1 MSGDREEDLL
11 FGFLNNSADVSGLLH
26 IIRQHHQRTNESSQE
41 VSEQELEDY
50 IRGTLGEQH
59 LEYST
64 LLPLSIIYSLFF
76 VLGVLG
82 NLATCLVIIKNEY
95 MRTTTNIYLFNLALA
110 DLGTLV
116 LAMPAELYL
125 MWRQYPWTFG
135 EVLCDVKVVITET
148 LIYAS
153 ILTIVAFTIERYQ
166 AICHPLSL
174 NSRSGAGRAKRM
186 ILLVWVVSLVS
197 ALPWSLFAK
206 VNYIKYKGR
215 DLEQSAWCSMP
226 YNEEAPDNMPLYV
239 TVAATFL
246 YFVIPFTI
254 VLFLYLRIGLTMKR
268 SKMQRCAASTGGSGC
283 EAESSYS
290 QGRRTVIRMLIV
302 VVVAFFIC
310 WTPFHSQRL
319 LFVVVTLYGSWTER
333 LQQVQHVLFMVSG
346 VFYYFNS
353 ILNPILYTIL
363 SKRFRRGFSDISGKC
378 WVYQKFAKA
387 VSKRSKEES
396 SLDQEL
402 AEFNLVIKVEGNT
415 TNYSGVRVKHFMSK
429 ERREKILKRA
439 KQSYDRKSSSYDHHK
454 AATLPSNP
462 VGSLRGH
469 GQQGPGRGIE
479 GCKRCEASCVKS
491 LSCHSLSM
499 SRHLVVQKWGESTCT
514 TSLPC
519 CQAET
524 DLTLTTKLV
533 IRSACKCQTIKET
546 LPNPVLSNIE

>member
-1 MSGDREEDLL
+1 MSSKEGGEEDLL
-11 FGFLNNSADVSGLLH
+11 FGFLNASDTSQLLH
-26 IIRQHHQRTNESSQE
+26 IIQQQQRQNESIQNLTD
-41 VSEQELEDY
+41 QELEEY

-64 LLPLSIIYSLFF
+64 LLPLSIIYSLFL

-197 ALPWSLFAK
+197 ALPWSMFAK
-206 VNYIKYKGR
+206 VNYIQFEGR

-246 YFVIPFTI
+246 YFVVPFTI

-268 SKMQRCAASTGGSGC
+268 SKMQRCAASTGGTGC

-387 VSKRSKEES
+387 VSRRSKEES

-402 AEFNLVIKVEGNT
+402 AEFNLVINVEGRT
-415 TNYSGVRVKHFMSK
+415 TNCSGGRVKHFMSK

-439 KQSYDRKSSSYDHHK
+439 KQSYDRKSVSYDHK
-454 AATLPSNP
+454 SATLPPNH
-462 VGSLRGH
+462 VGSTS
-469 GQQGPGRGIE
+469 GQQAGAVRRNE
-479 GCKRCEASCVKS
+479 GCKRFEMKS
-491 LSCHSLSM
+491 LSCHSLSVTRQM
-499 SRHLVVQKWGESTCT
+499 VVQKWGESTCT

-519 CQAET
+519 CHGGT

-533 IRSACKCQTIKET
+533 IRSVPCQCQNVKEAVT
-546 LPNPVLSNIE
+546 H